1 MKLKSKLLISLI
13 IVCVTFAVTGVSA
26 ENVTDDSLQLDMD
39 SNHDLKSVQDDGGNQ
54 DNLATGDHYKSFND
68 FYNDVGNCNGTLN
81 LEDNYKYGESDN
93 PLFITKQ
100 NLVING
106 NGHIIDGNGYDY
118 GITFDNQD
126 GGDTEGR
133 RNVVINDLTLMNFNE
148 TVFTI
153 GHGKLTINNVTFI
166 NCHGSVNSL
175 ISVRPGDE
183 FVLNNSK
190 LDSFKYDC
198 ELIMSSYGNIS
209 IYNSHFNG
217 KNCSGQFLIGD
228 RGQLAIENSTFENFQ
243 ANIGAIIDFKG
254 DYLSIRNSRFL
265 NSHAKFDGGAIIAKY
280 FPLYDEDTQKYLPT
294 ADMLIENCTFSNL
307 SAANDGGAI
316 YIDMDSGS
324 WGIVKTLNIV
334 NSNFTDCTSRFGG
347 AFAVQG
353 GNLNIWASNFINNT
367 ANFEGGAIYATW
379 CNVTVVNS
387 NLVNNTALKNAGA
400 LYFDKGR
407 LTIRQSN
414 LTQNKAIRE
423 SETTAN
429 CIYAHDV
436 DAYFSDSIFDNGGIS
451 VYADFA
457 SDSKLENIT
466 KNEDIFLMDNKNYIV
481 SIESNG
487 IKLNLTKKFINV
499 TDFPSKYDMRD
510 FGWVSPVKIQGD
522 NDDCWAFATVAS
534 LESSL
539 LKTTGALYN
548 LSANYVQA
556 LQLKYAHEG
565 DIRISMTGFAY
576 SGLGYA
582 LNWIGALPMDGAY
595 DSRGMILDTDLD
607 DARIHVQ
614 DAMIIFGGTDDT
626 EDLIKEAIMKYG
638 AVAVQMILSDPKPV
652 NWTGEAVADHG
663 IHFVS
668 IIGWDDEYVDNSSDD
683 SNENL
688 SGEEG
693 DDEPIDQMV
702 GAWLVKDSISGF
714 RYVFYEDKSLLGIDY
729 YAIVPQNAGIC
740 YIFENDMDYH
750 VNYQTDLVGL
760 TGFDENYTY
769 YSNKFTS
776 KYDEWIGAVGTYFN
790 ESGIDY
796 SFDVYVNGVLN
807 YTQSGVSE
815 FAGFRTIVMKR
826 YIPIKAGDEF
836 EVRFKSNA
844 LPYQDFSRQHYMP
857 GMTFISS
864 DGESWSDFT
873 LQNKTVC
880 LKVYTTREDRKYYTF
895 EELQQSIDAS
905 TGVLNLEHDYMY
917 DCTPIVIE
925 KDGGF
930 TINGNGHVIE
940 GINVTD
946 AFTLGGNETIVL
958 NNMTFKNCIGA
969 KLYTSANIIF
979 NNVEFVNCSGAE
991 NDYIINSMKH
1001 DVEFNNCTFHNL
1013 APGRYDVIGV
1023 DGATTIVKDS
1033 RFYECDF
1040 NGSIISVNRGSL
1052 AVENNVFENI
1062 TSRAGTAINYKG
1074 FNLTVKNS
1082 KFINLHA
1089 RLSAGAIIGKFFPL
1103 FDNENGYVPFGPFLI
1118 EDCEFINTSSI
1129 KDGGALYF
1137 DLNSG
1142 SEHQIQT
1149 VSVVNATFNDCR
1161 SKYGGAIAHQG
1172 GVLSIANSTI
1182 KNSYASFE
1190 GGAIYTSWADLNL
1203 ANVVL
1208 SNNSAEKNAGAIY
1221 FDKGKLRIMLSN
1233 LTNNRVIKGS
1243 SSAPNAIFAYDV
1255 DAYFA
1260 DSIFDNGGISVY
1272 ADFASDS
1279 KLENVTKNDDIFLMD
1294 NKNYVVSVESN
1305 GMKLKLVQNELI
1317 VEKLPP
1323 KFDLRDWAWVTPGK
1337 LQGDNDDC
1345 WAFATIASIES
1356 SLLRATGIS
1365 YNLSQNYVQNLQLKY
1380 ARNGDL
1386 RISLTGFSYSGLGY
1400 ALSWYGVL
1408 PMDGPYDDRG
1418 MLADTDLADARIHVQ
1433 DAMFIFPGA
1442 NNTNDLIKHALLKYG
1457 PVTVQVILAS
1467 GEGEKFNDTGEDIAL
1482 MDHGIHFVS
1491 IIGWDDEEGC
1501 WLTKDSLSKFSR
1513 EYYNREELM
1522 AIDYYAIV
1530 TQNVGICYIFE
1541 NDIDYHVNYQTDLT
1555 ALTGF
1560 DGNYTYYSNEF
1571 TSKYDEL
1578 IGAVG
1583 TYFNEA
1589 GINYSFDV
1597 YVNGAKVH
1605 SQSGVSEFAG
1615 FRTIILNKYI
1625 PIKKGDK
1632 FKVVFKNNALPYQAY
1647 SRQHYVQGMSF
1658 VSADGKSWSD
1668 ITLQNKTVCLKVYTV
1683 KDDTRI
1689 VDNKNIAV
1697 DYSGGSYF
1705 SVRVVTADG
1714 HAVGAGEVV
1723 KFTINGKT
1731 YAVKTDNDGIA
1742 KIKITQLP
1750 KKYTI
1755 TTTYNG
1761 KSYKNTVTVKQ
1772 VLTASKVTIKKK
1784 TAKKLVLKA
1793 KLKIN
1798 GKLVKGK
1805 KITFKFK
1812 GKKYTVKTNKNGIA
1826 KKTLKKKVIKK
1837 LKKGKKYK
1845 VKVTYLK
1852 TTIKTTVK
1860 VK

>member
-1 MKLKSKLLISLI
+1 MKLKSKLLIALI
-13 IVCVTFAVTGVSA
+13 IACVMFAVTGVSA
-26 ENVTDDSLQLDMD
+26 ENVTDDNLQLDMG
-39 SNHDLKSVQDDGGNQ
+39 SNHDLKSVQYDGENQ
-54 DNLATGDHYKSFND
+54 DNLAKGDDYKSFND
-68 FYNDVGNCNGTLN
+68 FYNDIGNCSGTLN
-81 LEDNYKYGESDN
+81 LEDNYRYSESDDS
-93 PLFITKQ
+93 LFITRQ

-106 NGHIIDGNGYDY
+106 NGHVIDGNGYGY
-118 GITFDNQD
+118 GITFDNPDNGDD
-126 GGDTEGR
+126 GGR
-133 RNVVINDLTLMNFNE
+133 RNVVINDLTFINFNE
-148 TVFTI
+148 TVFKI
-153 GHGKLTINNVTFI
+153 GHGNLTLNDVTLI
-166 NCHGSVNSL
+166 NCNGVNASLLSVG
-175 ISVRPGDE
+175 VDDE
-183 FVLNNSK
+183 LVLNNFK
-190 LDSFKYDC
+190 LDCFKYNR
-198 ELIMSSYGNIS
+198 ELIMSSNGIIS
-209 IYNSHFNG
+209 VYNSYFNG
-217 KNCSGQFLIGD
+217 ENCSGQFLIED
-228 RGQLAIENSTFENFQ
+228 RGQLTIENSTFENFK
-243 ANIGAIIDFKG
+243 AKVGAVINFKG
-254 DYLSIRNSRFL
+254 DYFSIRNSKFL
-265 NSHAKFDGGAIIAKY
+265 NCHAKFDGGAIIAKY
-280 FPLYDEDTQKYLPT
+280 FPLYDSDNGKYLPS
-294 ADMLIENCTFSNL
+294 ADMVIENCTFSNI
-307 SAANDGGAI
+307 STANDGGII
-316 YIDMDSGS
+316 YIDLDSGAH
-324 WGIVKTLNIV
+324 GIKKNLNIV
-334 NSNFTDCTSRFGG
+334 NSNFTDSSSRFGG
-347 AFAVQG
+347 AIAIQG
-353 GNLNIWASNFINNT
+353 GNLNIEGSNFINNT

-379 CNVTVVNS
+379 CNVSVVSTNIVNS
-387 NLVNNTALKNAGA
+387 TAQKNAGA
-400 LYFDKGR
+400 IYFDKGR
-407 LTIRQSN
+407 LTISQSN
-414 LTQNKAIRE
+414 LTHNKVIRE
-423 SETTAN
+423 SETAAN

-436 DAYFSDSIFDNGGIS
+436 DAYFTNSIFDNGGIS

-466 KNEDIFLMDNKNYIV
+466 KNGDIFLMDNKNYIV

-487 IKLNLTKKFINV
+487 IKLNLTKKSV
-499 TDFPSKYDMRD
+499 VVDEVPSKYDMRD
-510 FGWVSPVKIQGD
+510 FGWVSPVKLQGD
-522 NDDCWAFATVAS
+522 NSDCWAFATVAS

-539 LKTTGALYN
+539 LKTTGSLYN
-548 LSANYVQA
+548 LSSNYVQA
-556 LQLKYAHEG
+556 LQLKYAREG

-582 LNWIGALPMDGAY
+582 LNWIGVLPMDGGY
-595 DSRGMILDTDLD
+595 DDRGMILDTDLD

-614 DAMIIFGGTDDT
+614 DAMFIFGNDDVLS
-626 EDLIKEAIMKYG
+626 DLIKEAVLKYG
-638 AVAVQMILSDPKPV
+638 AVTVQSILGLPEPV
-652 NWTGEAVADHG
+652 NWTGEAEADHG
-663 IHFVS
+663 IHFIS
-668 IIGWDDEYVDNSSDD
+668 IIGWDDNYADDSSDGPNGNSSGDDDDD
-683 SNENL
+683 SV
-688 SGEEG
+688 
-693 DDEPIDQMV
+693 DDMV
-702 GAWLVKDSISGF
+702 GAWLVKDSISEF
-714 RYVFYEDKSLLGIDY
+714 KYIFYEDKSFMDIDY
-729 YAIVPQNAGIC
+729 YAIVPQNAAVC
-740 YIFENDMDYH
+740 YIFENDIDYH
-750 VNYQTDLVGL
+750 VNYQTDLTGL

-796 SFDVYVNGVLN
+796 SFDVYINGVLN
-807 YTQSGVSE
+807 YTQSGTSE
-815 FAGFRTIVMKR
+815 FPGFRTIVMKR

-844 LPYQDFSRQHYMP
+844 LPYQAYSRQHYMP
-857 GMTFISS
+857 GMTFVSS

-880 LKVYTTREDRKYYTF
+880 LKVYTTKEDRQYYTF

-905 TGVLNLEHDYMY
+905 TSELTLEHDYMF
-917 DCTPIVIE
+917 DGTLINIE

-946 AFTLGGNETIVL
+946 AFTLGGNGTVVL

-969 KLYTSANIIF
+969 KLYTSAHIIF

-991 NDYIINSMKH
+991 NDYFINSMER
-1001 DVEFNNCTFHNL
+1001 DVEINNCTFHNF

-1023 DGATTIVKDS
+1023 DGAATTVKDS

-1040 NGSIISVNRGSL
+1040 NGSIIYVNRGSL
-1052 AVENNVFENI
+1052 SVESNTFENI

-1074 FNLTVKNS
+1074 YNLTVKNS
-1082 KFINLHA
+1082 RFINLHA

-1103 FDNENGYVPFGPFLI
+1103 FNNEYGYVPFDPFLI
-1118 EDCEFINTSSI
+1118 KNCEFVNVSST

-1149 VSVVNATFNDCR
+1149 VSVVNSTFTDCR

-1203 ANVVL
+1203 VNVEL

-1221 FDKGKLRIMLSN
+1221 FDKGKLRIILSN
-1233 LTNNRVIKGS
+1233 LTNNKVIKGS
-1243 SSAPNAIFAYDV
+1243 ANAPNAIFAYDV

-1279 KLENVTKNDDIFLMD
+1279 KLENVTKNDDVFLMD

-1317 VEKLPP
+1317 VENLPP

-1408 PMDGPYDDRG
+1408 PADGPYDDRG

-1457 PVTVQVILAS
+1457 PVTVQIIFAS
-1467 GEGEKFNDTGEDIAL
+1467 GEGDKFNDTGDDIAL

-1491 IIGWDDEEGC
+1491 IIGWDDEKGC
-1501 WLTKDSLSKFSR
+1501 WLTKDSLSGFSH
-1513 EYYNREELM
+1513 EFYNRKELM

-1530 TQNVGICYIFE
+1530 PQSVGICYIFE

-1605 SQSGVSEFAG
+1605 SQNGVSEFAG
-1615 FRTIILNKYI
+1615 FRTIVLNKYI
-1625 PIKKGDK
+1625 PVKKGDK

-1647 SRQHYVQGMSF
+1647 SRQHYVAGMSF
-1658 VSADGKSWSD
+1658 VSTDGKSWSD

-1683 KDDTRI
+1683 KDDTKI

-1731 YAVKTDNDGIA
+1731 YTVKTDSDGIA
-1742 KIKITQLP
+1742 MIKITQLP

-1761 KSYKNTVTVKQ
+1761 NSYKNTVTVKQ

-1837 LKKGKKYK
+1837 LKKGKKYT
-1845 VKVTYLK
+1845 VKITYLK